1 MSFMEIM
8 NKNNCPNCGAVI
20 DKNNYKCS
28 YCGTLYY
35 DLSTI
40 PLNEPFYLKIRL
52 NDGRIITKRVVC
64 ANAEISMTPLSMD
77 VYRNYN
83 FRFQCLYNPGEET
96 VGLDFKEVRVNKTV
110 KEEKL

>member
-1 MSFMEIM
+1 M

-52 NDGRIITKRVVC
+52 NDGRIVTKRVIC
-64 ANAEISMTPLSMD
+64 ANAEISTPSMD
-77 VYRNYN
+77 VDRDYK
-83 FRFQCLYNPGEET
+83 FRFQCLYNPCEET
-96 VGLDFKEVRVNKTV
+96 IGLDFKDIRVNKTV
-110 KEEKL
+110 KEEEL

>member
-1 MSFMEIM
+1 MKIM

-52 NDGRIITKRVVC
+52 NDGRIVTRRVIC
-64 ANAEISMTPLSMD
+64 SNIEIEYKSDYFSMHIDNKFMNRYL
-77 VYRNYN
+77 
-83 FRFQCLYNPGEET
+83 LYNPGEET
-96 VGLDFKEVRVNKTV
+96 IGLDFKEVR
-110 KEEKL
+110 E